1 MVLFQLLNWV
11 SQEAAKDDRVKITGI
26 NRPLSRDDLD
36 HGHNNA
42 GSTILVKPHRD
53 AVQKLSIEYARLVR
67 ENQRL
72 KSVIASAVNILDD
85 SINNVEART
94 GSQLREECGDCVG
107 AVGQAI
113 WDCGTLDIDC
123 IK

>member
-1 MVLFQLLNWV
+1 MILIMVTTML
-11 SQEAAKDDRVKITGI
+11 G
-26 NRPLSRDDLD
+26 PLSWSNLIV
-36 HGHNNA
+36 
-42 GSTILVKPHRD
+42 T
-53 AVQKLSIEYARLVR
+53 QYR

-85 SINNVEART
+85 SINNVETRT